1 MRLGHGHRRAVTILW
16 LWTAVLSGIV
26 LVPTYDIAK
35 GTLNFLMP
43 FLIAVFALLLYA
55 IFAPGA
61 RGVRLEREGNE
72 RVALDGSE
80 GSSGVAAAG
89 DADADAPAPVIPLEE
104 RRRARG

>member
-43 FLIAVFALLLYA
+43 FLLAVFGLLLYA

-61 RGVRLEREGNE
+61 RGVRLGR
-72 RVALDGSE
+72 R
-80 GSSGVAAAG
+80 GVADVVDGA
-89 DADADAPAPVIPLEE
+89 ADASTDDDEPPAAVIPLEE

>member
-43 FLIAVFALLLYA
+43 FLLAVFGLLLYA

-61 RGVRLEREGNE
+61 RGVRLRRLGT
-72 RVALDGSE
+72 AQ
-80 GSSGVAAAG
+80 AAG
-89 DADADAPAPVIPLEE
+89 PGGAGPDPDAPTDTDEAADVIALEE